1 MMTRFDATPVLAAL
15 TFEFWKFVII
25 LLMVL
30 GSTIL
35 KKISDAR
42 EKAERAKAGKSTGNP
57 PPAAAVR
64 RETGSRGPDGV
75 WATGSAE
82 PVAAARRD
90 NPHRNEIEQFLEEVG
105 RRRPASAPPARG
117 EGVGGA
123 AAPAATQMAR
133 QVARPQPPQPVP
145 ASTQRTMGSSARMR
159 PETPKAAPLA
169 APQSLPLRPGV
180 ELAQR
185 KAPVSDDLGA
195 QVRAHLT
202 QYLDSSRMSQRA
214 KADLGTAVERAVRE
228 HLGKTETRGT
238 DEQDALT
245 VAAQSG
251 TSIISLL
258 RNPAGVRTAVLVNEI
273 LQRPKCLRRET

>member
-1 MMTRFDATPVLAAL
+1 MMTCLVVTPILAAL
-15 TFEFWKFVII
+15 GFDFWKFVII
-25 LLMVL
+25 ILFVL
-30 GSTIL
+30 VTTIL
-35 KKISDAR
+35 RKISEVRD
-42 EKAERAKAGKSTGNP
+42 KAERAKAGKSTGI
-57 PPAAAVR
+57 PPAAPAR
-64 RETGSRGPDGV
+64 RESGARGPDGV

-82 PVAAARRD
+82 PVAPARRD

-105 RRRPASAPPARG
+105 RRRPSSAPPPRG
-117 EGVGGA
+117 EGMGN

-133 QVARPQPPQPVP
+133 QVPRPQPPQPIP
-145 ASTQRTMGSSARMR
+145 ASPQRTVGTSARMR
-159 PETPKAAPLA
+159 PESPKAAVPA
-169 APQSLPLRPGV
+169 APQSLPLRPGA

-195 QVRAHLT
+195 QVRAHLN
-202 QYLDSSRMSQRA
+202 QYLDTSRMSQRA
-214 KADLGTAVERAVRE
+214 KADLGTAVERAVRD

-238 DEQDALT
+238 EDQDPLT

-251 TSIISLL
+251 TPIISLL

>member
-1 MMTRFDATPVLAAL
+1 MMTWFVVTPVLGAMP
-15 TFEFWKFVII
+15 FEFWKIVII

-30 GSTIL
+30 GSTVL

-42 EKAERAKAGKSTGNP
+42 EKAERAKAGKSTGK
-57 PPAAAVR
+57 PPAAPVR
-64 RETGSRGPDGV
+64 GESGARGPDGV

-105 RRRPASAPPARG
+105 RRRPSSAPPARG
-117 EGVGGA
+117 EAVGN
-123 AAPAATQMAR
+123 AAPVAVQMAR
-133 QVARPQPPQPVP
+133 QAPRPQPPQPTP
-145 ASTQRTMGSSARMR
+145 ASTQRTVGTSARVR
-159 PETPKAAPLA
+159 PEPPKAAPLA
-169 APQSLPLRPGV
+169 APQSLPLRPGA

-195 QVRAHLT
+195 QVRAHLN
-202 QYLDSSRMSQRA
+202 QYLDTSRMSQRA
-214 KADLGTAVERAVRE
+214 KADLGTAVERAVRD

-238 DEQDALT
+238 DDQDSLT
-245 VAAQSG
+245 VAAQPG
-251 TSIISLL
+251 TPIVSLL

-273 LQRPKCLRRET
+273 LQRPKCLRRKT

>member
-1 MMTRFDATPVLAAL
+1 MMTCLVVPPILAAL
-15 TFEFWKFVII
+15 GFDFWKFVLII
-25 LLMVL
+25 LFVL
-30 GSTIL
+30 VTTIL
-35 KKISDAR
+35 RKISEVR
-42 EKAERAKAGKSTGNP
+42 EKAERAKAGKSTGT
-57 PPAAAVR
+57 PPAAPAR
-64 RETGSRGPDGV
+64 RESGARGPDGV

-105 RRRPASAPPARG
+105 RRRPSSAPPPRG
-117 EGVGGA
+117 EGMGNA
-123 AAPAATQMAR
+123 ATAATQVAR
-133 QVARPQPPQPVP
+133 QVPRPQPPLPIP
-145 ASTQRTMGSSARMR
+145 ASTQRTVGTSARMR
-159 PETPKAAPLA
+159 PESPKAAVPA
-169 APQSLPLRPGV
+169 APQSLPLRPGA

-195 QVRAHLT
+195 QVRAHLN
-202 QYLDSSRMSQRA
+202 QYLETSRMSQRA

-238 DEQDALT
+238 DDQDPLT
-245 VAAQSG
+245 VAAQAG
-251 TSIISLL
+251 TPLISLL